1 MHYMLIRW
9 HNTLKY
15 SKKMTFLIDSDAD
28 FLGNQILM
36 STTIDNS

>member
-1 MHYMLIRW
+1 MGDFGKIKSVILAV
-9 HNTLKY
+9 
-15 SKKMTFLIDSDAD
+15 SDAD